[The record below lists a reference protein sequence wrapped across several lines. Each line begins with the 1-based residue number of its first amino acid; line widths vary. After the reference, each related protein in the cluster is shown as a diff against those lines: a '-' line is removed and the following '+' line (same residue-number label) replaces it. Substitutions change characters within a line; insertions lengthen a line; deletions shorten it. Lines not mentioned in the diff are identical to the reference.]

1 MFVVIAVLISSL
13 YLALGTLQAA
23 KHLHSQMLS
32 HVLMNPLSFFDT
44 TPTGRILNRFNKDI
58 DTLDNT
64 IPYNIRA
71 WLNCLLSVMITFC
84 NILLTNKYSE
94 KKLFWFERSKISVR
108 FEVMSIQSE
117 IWYLVYHKH
126 VPENTVLWDVMSR
139 SLVAC
144 SWRWRQQMSQNVWN
158 RAAKRV
164 WSHTSQ
170 KRTFKISLISW

>member
-1 MFVVIAVLISSL
+1 VFVVIAVLISSL

-23 KHLHSQMLS
+23 KHLHSQMLC

-84 NILLTNKYSE
+84 NIPLVNKYSE
-94 KKLFWFERSKISVR
+94 KKLF
-108 FEVMSIQSE
+108 
-117 IWYLVYHKH
+117 
-126 VPENTVLWDVMSR
+126 
-139 SLVAC
+139 
-144 SWRWRQQMSQNVWN
+144 
-158 RAAKRV
+158 
-164 WSHTSQ
+164 
-170 KRTFKISLISW
+170 